1 MAIDLAAVSAAIEG
15 TRAGLDAAGFG
26 IECDDREG
34 RLFLVVQAKEG
45 ACEDCLVPKPVFASI
60 VGKELSDAGLAIT
73 DFEVVYPVEA
83 GDGVN

>member
-15 TRAGLDAAGFG
+15 TRVGLDAAGFG
-26 IECDDREG
+26 IECDDRGG
-34 RLFLVVQAKEG
+34 RLVLVVQAKEG

-73 DFEVVYPVEA
+73 DFEVEYPVET
-83 GDGVN
+83 GEGMN